1 MTLIR
6 KKIGEPRRLT
16 ADERGRGDGCA
27 RRLRRLP
34 AWHRDY
40 FVKAG
45 VALAY
50 TEGSMPGKVHRIIA
64 SFMLIW
70 AIADMTVPGLCQ
82 ADDNRVDPKD
92 SLFVVTSQWNE
103 LPLCSSPGIPAS
115 DPDGSH
121 DECFCCSP
129 YASPNS
135 VFNTHASANVAST
148 PFAVLEIAAMVPLPI
163 EAQLLTCAERRRLH
177 SSWPDTLPSLL
188 RC

>member
-1 MTLIR
+1 M
-6 KKIGEPRRLT
+6 
-16 ADERGRGDGCA
+16 
-27 RRLRRLP
+27 
-34 AWHRDY
+34 
-40 FVKAG
+40 KAG

-50 TEGSMPGKVHRIIA
+50 TEGSMPGKVRRIVV

-70 AIADMTVPGLCQ
+70 AFADMTVPGLCQ

-92 SLFVVTSQWNE
+92 TFVVFTSQGNE
-103 LPLCSSPGIPAS
+103 SPLWSCPGIPVS
-115 DPDGSH
+115 DPDGSP

-148 PFAVLEIAAMVPLPI
+148 SFAVPLMAITIPLPI
-163 EAQLLTCAERRRLH
+163 ETLSFTHVERRRLR
-177 SSWPDTLPSLL
+177 SSWPDTLHSLL